1 MYRKIA
7 WSQMVGANLIKTRY
21 ALISVRIPL
30 ETLRTNVKLNK
41 NNKVIITAIVLIII
55 STFLLK
61 VIIMIKFTIKTIME
75 MIMIIKSIL

>member
-30 ETLRTNVKLNK
+30 ETLPTNVKLNK
-41 NNKVIITAIVLIII
+41 NNKDNWTSNNSNSSNNHINIFIESNNHQIHY
-55 STFLLK
+55 K
-61 VIIMIKFTIKTIME
+61 NNNGNDNDN
-75 MIMIIKSIL
+75 

>member
-41 NNKVIITAIVLIII
+41 NNKDTITAIVLIII

>member
-1 MYRKIA
+1 
-7 WSQMVGANLIKTRY
+7 MVGANLIKTRY

-41 NNKVIITAIVLIII
+41 NNKDIITAIVLIII